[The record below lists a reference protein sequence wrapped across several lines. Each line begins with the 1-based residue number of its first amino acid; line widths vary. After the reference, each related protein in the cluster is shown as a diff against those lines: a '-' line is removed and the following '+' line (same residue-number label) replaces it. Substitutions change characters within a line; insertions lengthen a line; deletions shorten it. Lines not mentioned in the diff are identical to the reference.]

1 MTPQA
6 RRMAQ
11 WASIAV
17 VAAFAGCSTI
27 NRGHDPSDISK
38 TEVSRAQATL
48 EEFRND
54 TQMAGFRERLKD
66 AKGVVIAPRLGRGG
80 FILGGGGAEAVALV
94 REPGGRWS
102 SPAFYK
108 LASASV
114 GLQAGAD
121 VSEVVMLL
129 MTDKAV
135 NALLNPK
142 FDLGADASVAA
153 GPVGVGAQ
161 RDVTADVLSYA
172 RSRGAYA
179 GLSVGGSY
187 IQPDEAANKAY
198 YGKTVTPT
206 DILVRRNVS
215 NPESASLQRSLSRM
229 PG

>member
-1 MTPQA
+1 MT
-6 RRMAQ
+6 RNVIRMAQ
-11 WASIAV
+11 WASIAA
-17 VAAFAGCSTI
+17 VAAFAGCAAI
-27 NRGHDPSDISK
+27 NRGHDPSDVSR
-38 TEVSRAQATL
+38 TEVQRAQATL
-48 EEFRND
+48 EAFRND

-80 FILGGGGAEAVALV
+80 FIFGGGGAEAVALV
-94 REPGGRWS
+94 RESNGRWS

-142 FDLGADASVAA
+142 FDLGADASIAA
-153 GPVGVGAQ
+153 GPVGVGTQ
-161 RDVTADVLSYA
+161 RDITADVLSYA

-179 GLSVGGSY
+179 GLSVGGAY

-198 YGKTVTPT
+198 YGKSVTPT

-215 NPESASLQRSLSRM
+215 NPESAALQRSLSRM